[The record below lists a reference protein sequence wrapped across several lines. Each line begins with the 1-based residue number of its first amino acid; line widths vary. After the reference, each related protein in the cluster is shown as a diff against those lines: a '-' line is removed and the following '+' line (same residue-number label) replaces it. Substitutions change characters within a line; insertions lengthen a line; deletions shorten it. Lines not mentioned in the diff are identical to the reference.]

1 MTADYSVVREGA
13 VPERL
18 PRWQQGAGEWS
29 RGMIPGAVSS
39 LGLGKFDP
47 IAEGIFRESALA
59 ALELNRV
66 NHHAKPIR
74 FEIFCDCLEVV
85 HHEGGMSFL
94 GRTEVIFHAK
104 VQLLSSALEPQ
115 ASSRRQRLRLRDLSQ
130 SQDASV
136 EGSRCGFFATR
147 HCDLQ
152 VI

>member
-1 MTADYSVVREGA
+1 MS
-13 VPERL
+13 
-18 PRWQQGAGEWS
+18 
-29 RGMIPGAVSS
+29 PGAVLS
-39 LGLGKFDP
+39 LGLCQLDP
-47 IAEGIFRESALA
+47 IAEGILRESPLA

-66 NHHAKPIR
+66 NQIAKPIR
-74 FEIFCDCLEVV
+74 FEVPCDYLEVV
-85 HHEGGMSFL
+85 HNEGGMSLL
-94 GRTEVIFHAK
+94 GGTEVILHAE